1 MNDRRR
7 LQITIFYIIL
17 TIICALIPNIYD
29 FSGLSPDKMLLTL
42 IFAIVGLLLSI
53 LMWETYGK
61 FLE

>member
-1 MNDRRR
+1 MKDSRRI
-7 LQITIFYIIL
+7 QITIFYIIL
-17 TIICALIPNIYD
+17 TIIFTFIPNMYD
-29 FSGLSPDKMLLTL
+29 LSSLSPDKMLLTL